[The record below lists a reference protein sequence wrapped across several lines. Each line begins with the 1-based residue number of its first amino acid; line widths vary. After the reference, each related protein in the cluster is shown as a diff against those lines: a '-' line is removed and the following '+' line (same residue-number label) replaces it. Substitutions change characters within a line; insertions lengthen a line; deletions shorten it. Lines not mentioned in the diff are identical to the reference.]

1 VQSYEQIKLVSYDG
15 TFSCVHESSVAVD
28 IPGYNTQC
36 SSNNDKSPPSR
47 NCNTWGEKNLTI
59 TYYTSLSIPSK
70 I

>member
-47 NCNTWGEKNLTI
+47 NCNTWGEKNL
-59 TYYTSLSIPSK
+59 
-70 I
+70 